1 MRGNLKRTNSEDSN
15 DASSIKSGE
24 RSLNSYYSERLEQR
38 IMEKTRSNTKMSGGG
53 GGGGSNSNNL
63 GDSMSSFEQ
72 RILEKTQRG
81 NNGNPSSS
89 SSSRSNNIRGNAS
102 SDPLQSSQRFEQRL
116 AAKAELFSRNDDSLG
131 SKNLDMA
138 SSTSTTG
145 SVGSEEGSFEKR
157 LRTKLSASSSS
168 RLAMGDDVREARLLR
183 SSSSGGGND
192 DVREGQRVA
201 SSGGIKS
208 DIGGGDHLAES
219 AQSRKRQAIK
229 SIMQDA
235 SLTPQER
242 NARLQS
248 AMRGDWTTT
257 AEDAGERQ
265 TSDLSRQDSGTNE
278 EDEGAKFRRVA
289 LEAKIASKL
298 KNKAR
303 RARYEKKLN
312 DDDDYDDDDSS
323 KDSDEDDELHRP
335 TDDAYRAPSQDDYI
349 DNNNET
355 SRLFADEGQVVGQN
369 GPPAH
374 GSDGVGFGSLPL
386 PEEHFI
392 SDRDDPF
399 PDHHSPRHNHEAEED
414 NMHPGQRITD
424 PTDENFGLAVASAVA
439 PDDEPAYVYNAIEF
453 DPDAKP
459 PLHLNRRFRAYT
471 YLALGMIGS
480 E

>member
-1 MRGNLKRTNSEDSN
+1 
-15 DASSIKSGE
+15 
-24 RSLNSYYSERLEQR
+24 
-38 IMEKTRSNTKMSGGG
+38 
-53 GGGGSNSNNL
+53 
-63 GDSMSSFEQ
+63 
-72 RILEKTQRG
+72 
-81 NNGNPSSS
+81 
-89 SSSRSNNIRGNAS
+89 
-102 SDPLQSSQRFEQRL
+102 
-116 AAKAELFSRNDDSLG
+116 
-131 SKNLDMA
+131 
-138 SSTSTTG
+138 
-145 SVGSEEGSFEKR
+145 
-157 LRTKLSASSSS
+157 
-168 RLAMGDDVREARLLR
+168 
-183 SSSSGGGND
+183 
-192 DVREGQRVA
+192 
-201 SSGGIKS
+201 
-208 DIGGGDHLAES
+208 
-219 AQSRKRQAIK
+219 
-229 SIMQDA
+229 MQDA

-303 RARYEKKLN
+303 RARYEKQLN